1 MDYEELVTCLWKLNR
16 RKRLG
21 NQVCATA
28 LWLLDLWSRN
38 GRSEWFPCTQLYIQ
52 EETGASRGTVK
63 RVLKV
68 LEDKKLLLIKQR
80 GQKVPSIFSIVPMVK
95 TLSVLERGQNVL
107 SNRPL
112 SEERGQNERTN
123 GSPLLDARAR
133 STATT
138 TATTNK
144 AKEEATSAREAA
156 PPPIKKP
163 RLYIS
168 ELKAQREALGE
179 QLNELAYLGHEDAMG
194 VHYRPEDRPKVKE
207 LKNRMKDVR
216 NQIANYGC

>member
-1 MDYEELVTCLWKLNR
+1 MDYEQLVTAMWKLNR

-28 LWLLDLWSRN
+28 LWLVDLWSRN

-63 RVLKV
+63 RVLNT
-68 LEDKKLLLIKQR
+68 LTEQKLLTIVQR

-95 TLSVLERGQNVL
+95 TLSGLERGQNEL

-112 SEERGQNERTN
+112 SEESGQNKGTT
-123 GSPLLDARAR
+123 GFSLLDARAR
-133 STATT
+133 STATSI
-138 TATTNK
+138 ATLNK
-144 AKEEATSAREAA
+144 DKGEATSAREPS
-156 PPPIKKP
+156 PPPTKKP
-163 RLYIS
+163 RLFIS
-168 ELKAQREALGE
+168 ELKSQRECLGE

-194 VHYRPEDRPKVKE
+194 IHYRPEDRPKVRE

>member
-1 MDYEELVTCLWKLNR
+1 
-16 RKRLG
+16 
-21 NQVCATA
+21 
-28 LWLLDLWSRN
+28 
-38 GRSEWFPCTQLYIQ
+38 
-52 EETGASRGTVK
+52 VK

-144 AKEEATSAREAA
+144 AKEEATSAREA
-156 PPPIKKP
+156 PTPPIKKP

-168 ELKAQREALGE
+168 ELKVQREALGE

-194 VHYRPEDRPKVKE
+194 VHYRPQDRSTVKE